1 MGTTVLLRSRSARA
15 LAVAM
20 MAVAAVGLVSALID
34 GVDVVLDYGAPLL
47 IIGLLG
53 WAAFW
58 MPYVEISDGEVVARN
73 TLRTVHVPWPAI
85 ESVEGRYGLRLVT
98 AYGSVTA
105 WAASA
110 PGGRQ
115 RARVEQSQSAGL
127 VEARLAELR
136 AAGYLDDR
144 RLEGP
149 RLRTTWHR
157 EIIAALATLAV
168 ATVVLPLLS

>member
-20 MAVAAVGLVSALID
+20 VAVAAVGLVSALID

-110 PGGRQ
+110 PGGRPGSRSCVP
-115 RARVEQSQSAGL
+115 RATSTTDASRGRACGRPGTARSSPPWPRSQW
-127 VEARLAELR
+127 
-136 AAGYLDDR
+136 
-144 RLEGP
+144 P
-149 RLRTTWHR
+149 RWCSHC
-157 EIIAALATLAV
+157 
-168 ATVVLPLLS
+168 